1 MLQALVVTLREGVE
15 AALVIGIAAAYLAKS
30 GRGHLLRI
38 IYLALGAAILASLA
52 GAFLLER
59 ITANQEAFEG
69 WVLLLAAFFVATM
82 VYWMQRTARA
92 VKGRIEHRLETI
104 ASQQQAS
111 APGIFLFVF
120 LMVFR
125 EGVETVLMLSAV
137 SMNTEDLL
145 TFSGALLGLA
155 LAVVFGVIFV
165 RGTLRLDLR
174 KFFRITTIILL
185 FVVFQLTVTGLHELS
200 ESGVLPSSRQEMALI
215 GPIVSNEVF
224 FFVAILALAAL
235 MVLFDW
241 RARRAAAA
249 PPSAIS
255 AAGRRMQLWT
265 ARKEGLWTAAVCA
278 SAFVFILLVTAEF
291 LYAKNETALSPATP
305 VAAEGGLVQI
315 PVASVSDGNLHRF
328 LYTTADTAVRFIV
341 LRTGDRLATALDA
354 CDICGP
360 LGYYQKGT
368 AIFCKNCAAA
378 IYGPTIG
385 LLGGCNPVPVPSTVE
400 GAELRIKVSDLESR
414 SAIFQRH
421 E

>member
-1 MLQALVVTLREGVE
+1 
-15 AALVIGIAAAYLAKS
+15 
-30 GRGHLLRI
+30 
-38 IYLALGAAILASLA
+38 
-52 GAFLLER
+52 
-59 ITANQEAFEG
+59 
-69 WVLLLAAFFVATM
+69 
-82 VYWMQRTARA
+82 
-92 VKGRIEHRLETI
+92 
-104 ASQQQAS
+104 
-111 APGIFLFVF
+111 
-120 LMVFR
+120 
-125 EGVETVLMLSAV
+125 
-137 SMNTEDLL
+137 
-145 TFSGALLGLA
+145 
-155 LAVVFGVIFV
+155 
-165 RGTLRLDLR
+165 
-174 KFFRITTIILL
+174 
-185 FVVFQLTVTGLHELS
+185 
-200 ESGVLPSSRQEMALI
+200 
-215 GPIVSNEVF
+215 
-224 FFVAILALAAL
+224 
-235 MVLFDW
+235 
-241 RARRAAAA
+241 
-249 PPSAIS
+249 
-255 AAGRRMQLWT
+255 MQLWT